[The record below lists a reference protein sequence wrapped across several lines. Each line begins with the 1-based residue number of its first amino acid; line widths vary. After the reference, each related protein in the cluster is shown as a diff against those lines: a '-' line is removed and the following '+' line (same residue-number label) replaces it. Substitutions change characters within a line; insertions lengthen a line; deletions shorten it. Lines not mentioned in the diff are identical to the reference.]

1 MGFAFMSGCA
11 LHRAHRTVYAV
22 RMLKL
27 ACLLTL
33 FCAPLLAVAPEAGTT
48 LVLESAVVDITLAP
62 EKDSVS
68 VSVSQRLMV
77 QNTGDAADFNLALSD
92 GLVPQ
97 KLHESFVLKVGQDEL
112 KPAHAEGRFTWTI
125 RVAEAVQLEWTI
137 TGGATRLPHV
147 HPLGTRELTVPLAH
161 LRTYAALPE
170 SFTVTVNHTGLPG
183 ELFGREDDTSFTVQ
197 HVAGARVQNF
207 NLSWF
212 ASTLRDKR
220 AGLAGTLETFKDKH
234 PTAENRLYTT
244 TLAHAVDLAALAGDD
259 EAVAAHGETLAALEA
274 QSGHA
279 ITLCGPWAE
288 WRRYVP
294 WQLLRLRA
302 LEALGRDT
310 ADCAKLAVATMA
322 ERWPAYL
329 KARAA
334 ARPFDE
340 FDAAKFG
347 SYGDYDWKT
356 TRELYARA
364 LEINGDAAAA
374 VAVAEVED

>member
-1 MGFAFMSGCA
+1 
-11 LHRAHRTVYAV
+11 
-22 RMLKL
+22 MLKL

-33 FCAPLLAVAPEAGTT
+33 FCAPLLAVAPEAGST
-48 LVLESAVVDITLAP
+48 LALESATVEITLAP

-68 VSVSQRLMV
+68 MTVSQRLTIR
-77 QNTGDAADFNLALSD
+77 NTGDATDFNLGLSD

-97 KLHESFVLKVGQDEL
+97 KLHDSVVLKAGLEEL
-112 KPAHAEGRFTWTI
+112 KPAHSKGRFTWTI
-125 RVAEAVQLEWTI
+125 RVEGAVDLEWTI
-137 TGGATRLPHV
+137 TGGTTRLPHV
-147 HPLGTRELTVPLAH
+147 HPLGTRELTVPLTH
-161 LRTYAALPE
+161 LRTYTALPE
-170 SFTVTVNHTGLPG
+170 GFTITVNHAGLPG
-183 ELFGREDDTSFTVQ
+183 ELFGREDDTAFTVQ
-197 HVAGARVQNF
+197 HAAGARVQDF

-212 ASTLRDKR
+212 ASTLQDKR
-220 AGLAGTLETFKDKH
+220 AGLASTLETFKDKH

-259 EAVAAHGETLAALEA
+259 EAVAAHCETLAALET

-310 ADCAKLAVATMA
+310 ADCAKLAVAAMA
-322 ERWPAYL
+322 ERWAAYL
-329 KARAA
+329 KAKAA

-340 FDAAKFG
+340 FDAGKFG
-347 SYGDYDWKT
+347 SYGDYDWKA
-356 TRELYARA
+356 TRELYRRA
-364 LEINGDAAAA
+364 LEINGDVEAAAA
-374 VAVAEVED
+374 VAGLED